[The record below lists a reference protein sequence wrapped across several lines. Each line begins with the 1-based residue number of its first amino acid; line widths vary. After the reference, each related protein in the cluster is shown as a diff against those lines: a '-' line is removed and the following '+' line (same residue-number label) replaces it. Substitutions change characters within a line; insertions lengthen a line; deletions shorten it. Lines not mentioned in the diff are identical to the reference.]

1 MEKVKLGG
9 MKQSLEL
16 CQFDL
21 KGPDYP
27 ERIVPR
33 ISKLLASRKINI
45 AFLTYSKLNN
55 ESHQLTICLNQ
66 CDFTRSSGILNTEG
80 TLPKGWEIQS
90 REHVGI
96 LTVYPHHAPVKIIGS
111 VMVLFA
117 TQSLPIYGIAT
128 SLSAVSFITDYR
140 SIDKGS
146 EVIQNS
152 FQLPDDHAPIRPELI
167 YYQSDEVKR
176 GKGN

>member
-21 KGPDYP
+21 RGPDSP

-33 ISKLLASRKINI
+33 VCELLASQKINI
-45 AFLTYSKLNN
+45 AFFTYNHLKS
-55 ESHQLTICLNQ
+55 EFHQCTMCPCQ
-66 CDFTRSSGILNTEG
+66 SDFTRTSGILNAKG
-80 TLPKGWEIQS
+80 ALPRGWAIQS

-96 LTVYPHHAPVKIIGS
+96 LTVYPHHAPIKIIGC
-111 VMVLFA
+111 VMVLWA
-117 TQSLPIYGIAT
+117 TQSIPIYGIAT
-128 SLSAVSFITDYR
+128 SLSAISFITDYHA
-140 SIDKGS
+140 IDKGI
-146 EVIQNS
+146 EVVQNS
-152 FQLPDDHAPIRPELI
+152 FQLPDDHAPIKPDLI
-167 YYQSDEVKR
+167 YYQGEEVKR

>member
-21 KGPDYP
+21 RGPDSP

-33 ISKLLASRKINI
+33 VCKLLASQKINI
-45 AFLTYSKLNN
+45 AFLTYNKRDN
-55 ESHQLTICLNQ
+55 ESYQLTICLNQ

-80 TLPKGWEIQS
+80 TLPRGWTMRS

-96 LTVYPHHAPVKIIGS
+96 LTVYPHHGPIKIIGR
-111 VMVLFA
+111 VIVLWA
-117 TQSLPIYGIAT
+117 TQSIPIYGIAT
-128 SLSAVSFITDYR
+128 SLSAISFITDYHA
-140 SIDKGS
+140 IDKGS
-146 EVIQNS
+146 EVILNS
-152 FQLPDDHAPIRPELI
+152 FQLPDEHAPIRPELI